1 MNKMVLEGHDPNIVP
16 LIVKMV
22 SFGYHAKQTKPTLV
36 LELMDSFNGYNIHID
51 SQKGNDK

>member
-1 MNKMVLEGHDPNIVP
+1 MVLEGHDPNIVP